1 MIDGDE
7 AEARA
12 AITRSSPTVHIDACP
27 TCNGAWFDAGELDT
41 LAMDSR
47 DDETSLETAIDAAS
61 HPSERVCPRGHGPM
75 RTHPLKSG
83 ASTTPVE
90 RCGTCR
96 GLWLDGH
103 ERAKLA
109 KRTTAEGQRGK
120 VEDLARRGA
129 IYAIQLLTQLPVEV
143 DNPKRETPW
152 VVYGILTVLAVFFGL
167 QTLEIVRLEDCD
179 VISRARSTG
188 GRCLAPVAG
197 ALRDD
202 FEAHGLASIGSGSGW
217 TLFTSMFLHGTIAHL
232 LGNMYF
238 LYIFGD
244 NVESLFGKLR
254 FVGLFF
260 FASLVGVVAEVFLTD
275 ATADPIVGA
284 SGGIAGVMAAYLW
297 SFPRTKLFQMV
308 LFVQVKL
315 PAWTYL
321 VFWIGFQAVMGLFS
335 QQTHVAWYSHLGG
348 FLTGFAITPLVLAW
362 RRRQVAVAVEQPA
375 SHLLRPSRAA
385 GSAV

>member
-1 MIDGDE
+1 MSDGEDS
-7 AEARA
+7 AAHHATSQVRA
-12 AITRSSPTVHIDACP
+12 AVHIDACP

-41 LAMDSR
+41 LATDTEG
-47 DDETSLETAIDAAS
+47 DETSLEAAIGAE
-61 HPSERVCPRGHGPM
+61 HELSERVCPRGHGAM
-75 RTHPLKSG
+75 RTHPLSAG
-83 ASTTPVE
+83 AGTTPVE
-90 RCGTCR
+90 RCGTCH

-109 KRTTAEGQRGK
+109 KLTTAEGQRGTA
-120 VEDLARRGA
+120 EDLARRGA

-152 VVYGILTVLAVFFGL
+152 IVYGLLAVLTVFFGL
-167 QTLEIVRLEDCD
+167 QTLEVVRLEDCD
-179 VISRARSTG
+179 VMSRARDAG

-217 TLFTSMFLHGTIAHL
+217 TLFTSMFLHGTFAHL

-254 FVGLFF
+254 FIGMFF
-260 FASLVGVVAEVFLTD
+260 LASLVGVVAEVFLTS

-297 SFPRTKLFQMV
+297 SFPRNKLFQMI

-335 QQTHVAWYSHLGG
+335 AQTHVAWYSHLGG
-348 FLTGFAITPLVLAW
+348 FLTGFAVTPLVLKW
-362 RRRQVAVAVEQPA
+362 RRRQVALSVEHPA
-375 SHLLRPSRAA
+375 SHLLHRA
-385 GSAV
+385 SAS